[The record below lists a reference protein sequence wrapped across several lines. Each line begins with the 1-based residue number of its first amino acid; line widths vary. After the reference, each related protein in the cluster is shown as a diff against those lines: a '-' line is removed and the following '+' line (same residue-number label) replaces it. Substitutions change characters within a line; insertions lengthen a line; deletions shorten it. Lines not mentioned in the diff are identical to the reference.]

1 MSILILIVS
10 QVTTFAATPTENLKA
25 QRPLEF
31 GVLPHLSTSHM
42 EDTFGKIATMFAER
56 TGRRINFNAQLSL
69 EFFQK
74 DLDAGRYDIVF
85 LQPFDYI
92 EANKLNGYEVIAT
105 QNAQLYGVL
114 AVRSNSP
121 IHKISDLVGR
131 TISLPP
137 EHTAISYLIKDWLLE
152 TGYLQ
157 QGKVKLDFEAS
168 HISCLQKALFNVLD
182 VCGTAR
188 PAINFVQ
195 DKLGFEY
202 RVVAETQRI
211 PHTLFAVNPKLD
223 KHLRQQLLEVLLA
236 LDKSEEGKEILK
248 TARLK
253 PFRTAQDREYDKV
266 RNMLERIKKEYNNQS
281 LKN

>member
-10 QVTTFAATPTENLKA
+10 QASSFAASAGENLKA

-42 EDTFGKIATMFAER
+42 EDTFGKIATMLAER

-92 EANKLNGYEVIAT
+92 EANRRNGYEVIAT
-105 QNAQLYGVL
+105 QKAQLYGVL
-114 AVRSNSP
+114 AVRPNSP
-121 IHKISDLVGR
+121 IHKVSDLVGR

-157 QGKVKLDFEAS
+157 AGKVKLDFEAS

-182 VCGTAR
+182 VCGTVR
-188 PAINFVQ
+188 PVIDFVQ
-195 DKLGFEY
+195 DKLGFDY
-202 RVVAETQRI
+202 RVIAETQRI
-211 PHTLFAVNPKLD
+211 PHTLFAVSPNLD
-223 KHLRQQLLEVLLA
+223 KQLKQQMLEVIVA
-236 LDKSEEGKEILK
+236 LDKSAEGNEILTK
-248 TARLK
+248 ARLK
-253 PFRTAQDREYDKV
+253 PFRVASDKEYDKV
-266 RNMLERIKKEYNNQS
+266 RKMLERIKKEYKRES
-281 LKN
+281 LK